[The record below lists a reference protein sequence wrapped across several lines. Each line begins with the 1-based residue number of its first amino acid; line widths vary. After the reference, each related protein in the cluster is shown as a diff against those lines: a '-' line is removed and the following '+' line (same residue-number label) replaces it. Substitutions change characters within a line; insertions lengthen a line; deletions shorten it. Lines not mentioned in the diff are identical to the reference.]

1 MPAARIVRN
10 LVILTIVSL
19 TSACSTTHPHGNRE
33 ELQQAALTRWN
44 GCIERN
50 QEKHDDSAM
59 DIHENVSTSCEGH
72 QRDVLAT
79 FPIHLENQVNSLLSK
94 HSQNMTTEHLLRSNS
109 FATWNILEST
119 HVDNLKLRSSSAQP
133 DDL

>member
-10 LVILTIVSL
+10 LLLTIVTL
-19 TSACSTTHPHGNRE
+19 TTACSITQSPGNRE

-50 QEKHDDSAM
+50 QRNHDHSAM
-59 DIHENVSTSCEGH
+59 DIHDQIRARCEGY

-79 FPIHLENQVNSLLSK
+79 FPLHLENQVDSLLSK
-94 HSQNMTTEHLLRSNS
+94 HSQNMTTEHLLRSNNLS
-109 FATWNILEST
+109 TWNILESN
-119 HVDNLKLRSSSAQP
+119 HVDTLKLHSSSAQP